1 MKRLFHLLAGGAA
14 IILLTSCL
22 PKKQML
28 SPRLKVVTTTPVIYD
43 WTRNIID
50 ENSNTTLYL
59 SLVIKNGFNYH
70 DYIPSEPEE
79 ETIEKADLFIFTG
92 GTSEQWA
99 QKLAGT
105 NSLNLTEIQ
114 TYDNSFSAA
123 DEHFVLCPQN
133 AIICCQKICEKI
145 CELDPA
151 NAEKYK
157 SKCQDYIAQLEL
169 LDSAF
174 QLTAQKATSTTFV
187 FCDRFPFKCLFDFYG
202 FNYSGMYDDCPA
214 PLNLSKDQEKEKA
227 AQLGKKIDELGAN
240 AVYVMEDSDKK
251 LAKTVIGY
259 SKNPK
264 CDTVVLDSMESATLS
279 QLFNG
284 KNYINTLR
292 NDLTLLQLN

>member
-1 MKRLFHLLAGGAA
+1 MKRLFLFLAGGTVLF
-14 IILLTSCL
+14 LLTSCL

-59 SLVIKNGFNYH
+59 SLVIKHGFNYH

-79 ETIEKADLFIFTG
+79 ETIKNADLFIYTG

-99 QKLAGT
+99 KKLAGA
-105 NSLNLTEIQ
+105 NSLNLSDIQ
-114 TYDNSFSAA
+114 TEDISFSTA
-123 DEHFVLCPQN
+123 DEHFILCPQN
-133 AIICCQKICEKI
+133 AIICCRKICEKI
-145 CELDPA
+145 YELDPA
-151 NAEKYK
+151 NAETYK
-157 SKCQDYIAQLEL
+157 TKCQDYIAQLEL

-174 QLTAQKATSTTFV
+174 QLTAQKAAATTFI
-187 FCDRFPFKCLFDFYG
+187 FCDRFPFKCLFDSYG
-202 FNYSGMYDDCPA
+202 FNYTGIYDACPA
-214 PLNLSKDQEKEKA
+214 PLNLKDQEKEKA
-227 AQLGKKIDELGAN
+227 MQLGKKIDELGAN

-264 CDTVVLDSMESATLS
+264 CDTVALDSLESATLS